1 MKLPNGFGSV
11 YKLKGNRRRPFVV
24 KKTIQGKQK
33 ALGYFASHDEALSF
47 LLKINHEPHG
57 STATFSDVYH
67 QWKDTKWLRIS
78 KSSQSAYDISFRHL
92 SRLHDKTMSRLKYLD
107 LQAAMDDVRQVA
119 GYSTQKKCRV
129 LMSQLFQYA
138 IKREMAI
145 TDYSRYVEIDKHVPV
160 YKKRPFT
167 VREINRLW
175 KAADDPDVQ
184 AVLILIYTGLR
195 VGELLALRPANIK
208 IRERYLDIKH
218 SKTAAGI
225 RSVPIARKILP
236 FLETLKA
243 QGGYR
248 MTYDGFRRLFDKVM
262 KDLKMSHTPHE
273 CRHTCAS
280 MLDSTGA
287 SDTACQMILGH
298 ARKGVTK
305 GVYTHKT
312 LAELR
317 RVVDKL

>member
-1 MKLPNGFGSV
+1 
-11 YKLKGNRRRPFVV
+11 
-24 KKTIQGKQK
+24 
-33 ALGYFASHDEALSF
+33 
-47 LLKINHEPHG
+47 
-57 STATFSDVYH
+57 
-67 QWKDTKWLRIS
+67 
-78 KSSQSAYDISFRHL
+78 
-92 SRLHDKTMSRLKYLD
+92 
-107 LQAAMDDVRQVA
+107 MDDVEA

-129 LMSQLFQYA
+129 LMSQIFQFA
-138 IKREMAI
+138 IKREI
-145 TDYSRYVEIDKHVPV
+145 VDTDYSRYVEIDKHVPV

-175 KAADDPDVQ
+175 KDDKNTDVQ

-195 VGELLALRPANIK
+195 VGELLALRPSNIR

-312 LAELR
+312 LTELR